1 MFENIYTLAER
12 VLNNQKTALTNSLKA
27 IFHPTYIGYLQL
39 FKLSKYPPIKGSL
52 DQGSV
57 HIEQGGLDP
66 SVLTKLYHV
75 VLVDSIKKQPPRRTA
90 FTFTLFRS
98 VLKAR

>member
-1 MFENIYTLAER
+1 MFEIIYTPAEQS
-12 VLNNQKTALTNSLKA
+12 LNNQKTALTNSLKA

-57 HIEQGGLDP
+57 HIEQGLDP

-75 VLVDSIKKQPPRRTA
+75 VLLDSIKKQPPRRTA
-90 FTFTLFRS
+90 
-98 VLKAR
+98 

>member
-1 MFENIYTLAER
+1 MFENIYTLAEQ

-27 IFHPTYIGYLQL
+27 IFHPTSVGYLQL

-75 VLVDSIKKQPPRRTA
+75 VLVDSIKKQPPPGEVGSGLPVKS
-90 FTFTLFRS
+90 FL
-98 VLKAR
+98 